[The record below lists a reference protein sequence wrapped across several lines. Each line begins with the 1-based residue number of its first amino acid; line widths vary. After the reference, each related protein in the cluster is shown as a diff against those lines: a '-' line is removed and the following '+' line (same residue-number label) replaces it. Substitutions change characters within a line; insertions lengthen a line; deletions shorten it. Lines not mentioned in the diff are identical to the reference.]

1 MKAFSDPRLFSKWFG
16 IEPLEL
22 SKAGLIDPFLDV
34 DTPLFIDPI
43 LLEKS
48 AIPQISGPAHA
59 ALRACFGNIFRLL
72 AMSAAEGDAAWK
84 GAQRLLVLTEA
95 PFNGLG
101 YGQGARAG
109 SSRPSELRETILRI
123 SKEVV
128 KLGEADPEMI
138 SLMGFFEENVGPDT
152 ISDLTSHIIFPQLA
166 EITKDFCQKHGI
178 PVSKSSASPN
188 FELPH
193 FTGKNDKRQA
203 IVLVPSDI
211 VRDLPMAQD
220 WSEVMEAVQ
229 KNQAIRDSV
238 NAFLAGIA
246 RPTVAER
253 KAALRKAAMR
263 SNQTINAFVHAMKDA
278 AKHYDPSLDKLGYYK
293 LRNILNADP
302 KAFLSLTAFNGSKGP
317 LEVKR
322 IVLETIEMFKHHVEK
337 GNLWEELWVDGK
349 PKKER
354 AAQLIYF
361 AIADCYCR
369 ANNIDISPEA
379 HMGGGP
385 IDFKFSVGYNAR
397 VLVEMKRSGGQ
408 VVHGYETQL
417 EIYKDAARTNYG
429 IFVIIDYG
437 DGLVPKLNKIWSIQK
452 AHQAMGKETSD
463 IIVIDAT
470 KKASASKRNL
480 VAPTFLP

>member
-1 MKAFSDPRLFSKWFG
+1 MKAFSDPTLFSKHFN
-16 IEPLEL
+16 IDPEQL
-22 SKAGLIDPFLDV
+22 SNAGLIDPFLDV
-34 DTPLFIDPI
+34 DTQLFIDPI
-43 LLEKS
+43 LLEKC
-48 AIPQISGPAHA
+48 AIPLISGDAHTK
-59 ALRACFGNIFRLL
+59 LRHHFDNVFRLL
-72 AMSAAEGDAAWK
+72 AISAQEGDAPWK
-84 GAQRLLVLTEA
+84 GAQRLLELTEA

-101 YGQGARAG
+101 YGKGDRDG
-109 SSRPSELRETILRI
+109 TSRPDELRDTILRT

-128 KLGEADPEMI
+128 QLGEADPEMI

-152 ISDLTSHIIFPQLA
+152 ISDLTSRIIFHQLA
-166 EITKDFCQKHGI
+166 QITREFCLASGV
-178 PVSKSSASPN
+178 PVRKSNASPN

-193 FTGKNDKRQA
+193 FKGRRGRMRA
-203 IVLVPSDI
+203 IVLVPRDI

-220 WSEVMEAVQ
+220 WSEVFEAAQ
-229 KNQAIRDSV
+229 ENKAIRDRV
-238 NAFLAGIA
+238 NEFLAGIA
-246 RPTVAER
+246 KPTVADR
-253 KAALRKAAMR
+253 KAALRRATMQSDEAM
-263 SNQTINAFVHAMKDA
+263 NEFVRAMKEA
-278 AKHYDPSLDKLGYYK
+278 ANYYDPAEDILGYYK
-293 LRNILNADP
+293 LREILNSDL
-302 KAFLSLTAFNGSKGP
+302 KAFLSLSTFDGAKGP

-322 IVLETIEMFKHHVEK
+322 IVIETIEMFKHHVEK
-337 GNLWEELWVDGK
+337 GNLWEELWVNGK

-408 VVHGYETQL
+408 VVHGYEKQL

-429 IFVIIDYG
+429 VFVVIDYG
-437 DGLVPKLNKIWSIQK
+437 DGLEPKLNAIRKVQK
-452 AHQAMGKETSD
+452 SRQNAGEEASE

-470 KKASASKRNL
+470 PKVSASKRK
-480 VAPTFLP
+480 

>member
-1 MKAFSDPRLFSKWFG
+1 MSAFANPTLFSTHFG
-16 IEPLEL
+16 IDPKKL
-22 SKAGLIDPFLDV
+22 SDAGLIDPFLDV
-34 DTPLFIDPI
+34 DTRLFIDPI

-48 AIPQISGPAHA
+48 CIPLIRYEAQA
-59 ALRACFGNIFRLL
+59 ALRDHFGNVFRLL
-72 AMSAAEGDAAWK
+72 AISAREGDAPWK
-84 GAQRLLVLTEA
+84 AAQRLLELSEA

-101 YGQGARAG
+101 YGRGDRDG
-109 SSRPSELRETILRI
+109 SSRPDGLRDTILRT

-128 KLGEADPEMI
+128 QLGQADPEMI

-152 ISDLTSHIIFPQLA
+152 ISDLTSRIIFPQLA
-166 EITKDFCQKHGI
+166 SITKNFCKANGI
-178 PVSKSSASPN
+178 TVEKSDASPN

-193 FTGKNDKRQA
+193 FKSDSGRRRA
-203 IVLVPSDI
+203 IVLVPRDI

-220 WSEVMEAVQ
+220 WSEVFEAAEQ
-229 KNQAIRDSV
+229 NQAIRDRV
-238 NAFLAGIA
+238 NVFLAGIA
-246 RPTVAER
+246 RPTVADR
-253 KAALRKAAMR
+253 KAALRRATMESDEAM
-263 SNQTINAFVHAMKDA
+263 NDFVRAMKEA
-278 AKHYDPSLDKLGYYK
+278 ANYYDPAKDILGYYK
-293 LRNILNADP
+293 LREILNSDL
-302 KAFLSLTAFNGSKGP
+302 KAFLSLSAFDGSKGP

-322 IVLETIEMFKHHVEK
+322 VVMETIEMFKHHVEK

-408 VVHGYETQL
+408 VVHGYEKQL

-429 IFVIIDYG
+429 VFVIIDYG
-437 DGLVPKLNKIWSIQK
+437 DGLAAKLKAIKKVQK
-452 AHQAMGKETSD
+452 ARQDAGEEASE
-463 IIVIDAT
+463 IVVIDAT
-470 KKASASKRNL
+470 PKASASKRK
-480 VAPTFLP
+480 